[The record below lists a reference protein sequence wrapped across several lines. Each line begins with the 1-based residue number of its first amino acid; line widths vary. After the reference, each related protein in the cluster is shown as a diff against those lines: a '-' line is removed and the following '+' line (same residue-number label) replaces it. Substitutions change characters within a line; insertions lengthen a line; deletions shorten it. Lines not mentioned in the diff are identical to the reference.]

1 MSGPERSPRDDT
13 PVSIRRALCCLLA
26 LLAGVLARQQTALA
40 LPCTLA
46 GLHWMAGT
54 WLNSQDASGAQERW
68 AVAPGDVLM
77 GNAWEF
83 PKGHAGYAE
92 VMAIRPDGD
101 GISMFLRHFDGG
113 LARAW
118 EEPTAPMVFAAS
130 DCGAHTATFSGQGAH
145 AGERMTYTRS
155 SDELLIV
162 ADFLHQGKPHHE
174 EWHMR
179 LAKE

>member
-1 MSGPERSPRDDT
+1 MSGPERSSTDST
-13 PVSIRRALCCLLA
+13 VSKCRGLYCLLA
-26 LLAGVLARQQTALA
+26 LLAGVLARQPAALA
-40 LPCTLA
+40 QPCTLA

-54 WLNSQDASGAQERW
+54 WLNSQDTSGAQERW
-68 AVAPGDVLM
+68 VVAPGEVLM
-77 GNAWEF
+77 GSAWEF

-92 VMAIRPDGD
+92 VMAIRQDGD
-101 GISMFLRHFDGG
+101 GISMFLRHFDAG

-130 DCGAHTATFSGQGAH
+130 DCGASTATFSGQGAH

-155 SDELLIV
+155 SDALLIV

-179 LAKE
+179 LTKE